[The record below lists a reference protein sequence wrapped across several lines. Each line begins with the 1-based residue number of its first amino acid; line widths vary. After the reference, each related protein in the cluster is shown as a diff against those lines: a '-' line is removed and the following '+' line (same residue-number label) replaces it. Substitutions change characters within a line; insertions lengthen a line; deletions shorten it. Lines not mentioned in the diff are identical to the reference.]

1 MSSRSIPDATRST
14 CLVLISYFSI
24 TLRLSFITSQ
34 APKTEK
40 RRNSFQSFQLANPRK
55 PPALAWSGRMF
66 CRRRKL
72 KNFPDPKPAGGCG
85 VVRFWSA
92 KGFFGHAVTRQR
104 PGVHMICFKGGS
116 ECLKRLNAAERRW
129 QRVAIAACE
138 VRKEISPL
146 GDEGHKKTR
155 FRGLCSGQV
164 YLPITGEYLPFS
176 VSAFVPVFRMAP
188 ALVGAPVLLCVWLA
202 ICSASSFTTSSVSSI
217 SCATLIVPELIYPT
231 GAIICCCT
239 AATLLACH

>member
-1 MSSRSIPDATRST
+1 MIQKP
-14 CLVLISYFSI
+14 
-24 TLRLSFITSQ
+24 Q
-34 APKTEK
+34 AG
-40 RRNSFQSFQLANPRK
+40 A
-55 PPALAWSGRMF
+55 
-66 CRRRKL
+66 
-72 KNFPDPKPAGGCG
+72 G

-92 KGFFGHAVTRQR
+92 KDFFGHAVTRQR
-104 PGVHMICFKGGS
+104 PAVRTICFKGGS

-129 QRVAIAACE
+129 QRVAIAACD
-138 VRKEISPL
+138 VRKEISPP
-146 GDEGHKKTR
+146 GDEGHKKNR

-202 ICSASSFTTSSVSSI
+202 VCSLTTSSVSSI
-217 SCATLIVPELIYPT
+217 SCAMLIVPEPIYTT

-239 AATLLACH
+239 TATLLRICPIFSIRSLPVVTV